1 MEQKPRVVPEEA
13 IARDIFFSSK
23 KRKRR
28 KKKSLSLFKNENY
41 NNDRIV
47 VVVLS
52 KAVFGFWGFLNYISK
67 ARKRRTWRNGK
78 DIVGTR
84 LKIIWLQ

>member
-1 MEQKPRVVPEEA
+1 MPETY
-13 IARDIFFSSK
+13 FSAQ
-23 KRKRR
+23 RKEKES

-41 NNDRIV
+41 NNDRIVV

-67 ARKRRTWRNGK
+67 AREGRTWRNGK

-84 LKIIWLQ
+84 LKTIWLQ